1 VRSQLNRG
9 RRLISAF
16 VPALARWRASRA
28 RMFHSWRH
36 RSGLSNEAA
45 ILIPRFGGSNPPAAA
60 SLYASARVEPP
71 LFGDPVTHHTT
82 DAQPITKSARSP
94 QFARVGG
101 QLGGRP
107 VSVRLTPI
115 FPSASVPHCSRRA
128 IFRRRGTKPSGD
140 AGQGAPS
147 LLLVFNNSVRR
158 SRPSCCRPVG
168 AHGMSGELV
177 KLALAGAAASVL
189 IWVLSFLA
197 PHCVPEHVGHLIQL
211 AAC

>member
-1 VRSQLNRG
+1 MPSVLPLPYGAADSWPRRRGFNARTGSRSDFPLLWRG
-9 RRLISAF
+9 G
-16 VPALARWRASRA
+16 ARRA
-28 RMFHSWRH
+28 RECSTA
-36 RSGLSNEAA
+36 GGTAA
-45 ILIPRFGGSNPPAAA
+45 
-60 SLYASARVEPP
+60 
-71 LFGDPVTHHTT
+71 D
-82 DAQPITKSARSP
+82 
-94 QFARVGG
+94 
-101 QLGGRP
+101 P
-107 VSVRLTPI
+107 VSVRLTSI

-168 AHGMSGELV
+168 AHVMSGELV

>member
-1 VRSQLNRG
+1 MRSQLNRG

-94 QFARVGG
+94 QALESGG
-101 QLGGRP
+101 NL
-107 VSVRLTPI
+107 
-115 FPSASVPHCSRRA
+115 
-128 IFRRRGTKPSGD
+128 
-140 AGQGAPS
+140 GAPGIGEADS
-147 LLLVFNNSVRR
+147 DLPVRVCTALLTTRDFSSTR
-158 SRPSCCRPVG
+158 
-168 AHGMSGELV
+168 H
-177 KLALAGAAASVL
+177 
-189 IWVLSFLA
+189 
-197 PHCVPEHVGHLIQL
+197 
-211 AAC
+211 